1 MMRVAIVG
9 KGEKLMTVLL
19 GAKTEK
25 TVILAGD
32 NRGTNKNTD
41 ETQDI
46 LEKVHPINNHL
57 CIASAGT
64 LAISEAIL
72 MNVNKMVY
80 VDDLFIEDI
89 IETIEKF
96 YDDVQTYH
104 LVKIQKMVAS
114 FLIGG
119 MKKDGKTGLFT
130 IHNNSGRVKTEE
142 ISTIFTIIPPEDV
155 SINVASTIM
164 IKNVKNHQINFI
176 EQTVQEISEISRFV
190 SPTGDKWIYDAI
202 SDTCR
207 MESF

>member
-1 MMRVAIVG
+1 MMRVVSVG
-9 KGEKLMTVLL
+9 KGGKLMTVLL

-57 CIASAGT
+57 CVASAGT

-96 YDDVQTYH
+96 YDDAQTYH

-176 EQTVQEISEISRFV
+176 EQTVQEISESSRFV